1 MPPDLDPPAAI
12 QAGTTPASAALGAPQ
27 TTSAGP
33 PAAGQQTQT
42 ATSAARSSAM
52 VTAGIILSRLVG
64 LLRQRVTA
72 HFFGTSELADVI
84 AAAFRAGNITQN
96 LLGEGTLSAT
106 FIPVYARLRA
116 AGDARR
122 ASHFALSALGL
133 LLVAAAVASIAGV
146 LAAPWLSF
154 VVAAGFD
161 ADKLAST
168 TRIVR
173 IIFPMTGLLVLSAW
187 GLGVLNAHR
196 RFFLPYAAPVA
207 WSAAQIA
214 GLLACG
220 AWLGM
225 RGEPLA
231 EALAWSAL
239 AGAALQLSLLL
250 PSARSLLGGL
260 TPRLDARDPSVREAG
275 SKLPAA
281 LLGRGII
288 QVSGLV
294 DTLLVSFLGAG
305 ANAAFN
311 YAQTVYL
318 LPMSVLGVGEAAV
331 ALPEMARDTAE
342 ADVARR
348 NEALSRR
355 LGASLARITVLTVPA
370 AAVFMVLGRELI
382 TLLLQTGTFDKAST
396 ARVEPL
402 VCAYGLALLGNAA
415 GRVLIT
421 ASFALGDTR
430 TPARYALYRVVVST
444 AVALLLMRWLDVL
457 GVVLGAVIA
466 GWVEAIALGHRV
478 RREIGGLG
486 LDQIRIGRVALL
498 AAISVGC
505 GAAVKAALPE
515 AAAAA
520 PWGAALILAACG
532 GAFAVAA
539 PALGLFSLKSLLR
552 RR

>member
-1 MPPDLDPPAAI
+1 MPPDLDPPAA
-12 QAGTTPASAALGAPQ
+12 TPAGAPP
-27 TTSAGP
+27 ANAAPGARGP
-33 PAAGQQTQT
+33 ADAARPAAAQ
-42 ATSAARSSAM
+42 AAPPSAARSSAM

-72 HFFGTSELADVI
+72 HFFGTSELADVLT
-84 AAAFRAGNITQN
+84 AAFRAGNITQN

-116 AGDARR
+116 AGEARR
-122 ASHFALSALGL
+122 AARFALSALGL
-133 LLVAAAVASIAGV
+133 LLVAAAIASALGV
-146 LAAPWLSF
+146 LAAPWVSF
-154 VVAAGFD
+154 LIAAGFSEE
-161 ADKLAST
+161 KLASMA
-168 TRIVR
+168 RIVR
-173 IIFPMTGLLVLSAW
+173 IVFPMTGLLVLSAW

-214 GLLACG
+214 GLLVFG
-220 AWLGM
+220 AWLGV

-231 EALAWSAL
+231 EVLAWSAFG
-239 AGAALQLSLLL
+239 GAALQLALLL
-250 PSARSLLGGL
+250 PSARKLLGGL
-260 TPRLDARDPSVREAG
+260 RPRLDSSDPGVREAG
-275 SKLPAA
+275 AKLPAA

-305 ANAAFN
+305 ANAAFH
-311 YAQTVYL
+311 YAQTIYL
-318 LPMSVLGVGEAAV
+318 LPMSVLGAGEAAV

-355 LGASLARITVLTVPA
+355 LGASLARLTVLTVPTM
-370 AAVFMVLGRELI
+370 AVFLVLGRELI
-382 TLLLQTGTFDKAST
+382 TLLLQTGTFDRAST

-402 VCAYGLALLGNAA
+402 LGAYGLALLANAA

-421 ASFALGDTR
+421 TSFALGDTR
-430 TPARYALYRVVVST
+430 TPARYALYRMLVST
-444 AVALLLMRWLDVL
+444 GVALVLMRWLDVL

-466 GWVEAIALGHRV
+466 GWVEAIALARRV

-486 LDQIRIGRVALL
+486 LDQIRLGRVAAL
-498 AAISVGC
+498 AVISVGC
-505 GAAVKAALPE
+505 GAALRAALPGALAE
-515 AAAAA
+515 T
-520 PWGAALILAACG
+520 PWGAALVLSSCG
-532 GAFAVAA
+532 VAFAVAA

-552 RR
+552 RAR

>member
-1 MPPDLDPPAAI
+1 
-12 QAGTTPASAALGAPQ
+12 
-27 TTSAGP
+27 
-33 PAAGQQTQT
+33 
-42 ATSAARSSAM
+42 M

-64 LLRQRVTA
+64 LIRQRVTA

-122 ASHFALSALGL
+122 AAHFALSALGL
-133 LLVAAAVASIAGV
+133 LLVAAAAASLLGV

-154 VVAAGFD
+154 LVAAGFD
-161 ADKLAST
+161 EDKLAST
-168 TRIVR
+168 TRVVR

-231 EALAWSAL
+231 EALAWSAF
-239 AGAALQLSLLL
+239 AGAALQLALLL
-250 PSARSLLGGL
+250 PSARALLGGL
-260 TPRLDARDPSVREAG
+260 APRLDAKDPSVREAAG
-275 SKLPAA
+275 KLPAA

-311 YAQTVYL
+311 YAQTIYL
-318 LPMSVLGVGEAAV
+318 LPMSILGTGEAAV

-355 LGASLARITVLTVPA
+355 LGASLARITVLTAPA
-370 AAVFMVLGRELI
+370 TAVFLVFGRELI
-382 TLLLQTGTFDKAST
+382 TLLLQTGTFDRAST

-402 VCAYGLALLGNAA
+402 VGAYGLALLGNAA

-430 TPARYALYRVVVST
+430 TPARYALYRVLVST
-444 AVALLLMRWLDVL
+444 AVALLLMRRLDVL

-466 GWVEAIALGHRV
+466 GWVEAIALALRV
-478 RREIGGLG
+478 RRAIGGLG
-486 LDQIRIGRVALL
+486 LDQIRIGRVAALT
-498 AAISVGC
+498 AVSVGC
-505 GAAVKAALPE
+505 GAALRAALPE
-515 AAAAA
+515 AIAAT
-520 PWGAALILAACG
+520 PWGAALILAGCG

-539 PALGLFSLKSLLR
+539 PALGLFSLRSLLR

>member
-1 MPPDLDPPAAI
+1 MPPDPAPPAAAP
-12 QAGTTPASAALGAPQ
+12 AGTTPANAAPGAPAA
-27 TTSAGP
+27 AGATP
-33 PAAGQQTQT
+33 PAAGQGAAPS
-42 ATSAARSSAM
+42 ATRSSAM

-116 AGDARR
+116 GGDARR
-122 ASHFALSALGL
+122 AAHFALSALGL
-133 LLVAAAVASIAGV
+133 LLVAAAAASALGV

-154 VVAAGFD
+154 LVAAGFSEE
-161 ADKLAST
+161 KLAST

-173 IIFPMTGLLVLSAW
+173 IVFPMTGLLVLSAW

-231 EALAWSAL
+231 EALAWSAF
-239 AGAALQLSLLL
+239 AGAALQLALLL
-250 PSARSLLGGL
+250 PAARALLGGL
-260 TPRLDARDPSVREAG
+260 TPRLDARDPSIREAG
-275 SKLPAA
+275 GKLPAA

-318 LPMSVLGVGEAAV
+318 LPMSILGVGEAAV

-355 LGASLARITVLTVPA
+355 LGASLARITVLTLPTT
-370 AAVFMVLGRELI
+370 AVFMLLGRELI
-382 TLLLQTGTFDKAST
+382 TVLLQTGTFDREST

-430 TPARYALYRVVVST
+430 TPARYALYRVLVST
-444 AVALLLMRWLDVL
+444 ALALLLMQRLDVL
-457 GVVLGAVIA
+457 GVVLGAVVA
-466 GWVEAIALGHRV
+466 GWVEAIALALRV

-486 LDQIRIGRVALL
+486 LDQIRIGRVAALT
-498 AAISVGC
+498 AVSVGC
-505 GAAVKAALPE
+505 GLALRAALPDAL
-515 AAAAA
+515 AAT
-520 PWGAALILAACG
+520 PWGAALILASCG

-539 PALGLFSLKSLLR
+539 PALGLFSLRSLLR

>member
-1 MPPDLDPPAAI
+1 MPPDPDPPAAAP
-12 QAGTTPASAALGAPQ
+12 AGSTPANAAPGAPAA
-27 TTSAGP
+27 TGATP
-33 PAAGQQTQT
+33 PAAGQG
-42 ATSAARSSAM
+42 AALSAARSSAM

-122 ASHFALSALGL
+122 AAHFALSALGL
-133 LLVAAAVASIAGV
+133 LLAAAAAASALGV

-154 VVAAGFD
+154 LVAAGFSEE
-161 ADKLAST
+161 KLAST

-173 IIFPMTGLLVLSAW
+173 IVFPMTGLLVLSAW

-207 WSAAQIA
+207 WSAAQIV

-231 EALAWSAL
+231 EALAWSAF
-239 AGAALQLSLLL
+239 AGAALQLALLL
-250 PSARSLLGGL
+250 PAARALLGGL
-260 TPRLDARDPSVREAG
+260 TPRLDAGDPSIREAG
-275 SKLPAA
+275 GKLPAA

-318 LPMSVLGVGEAAV
+318 LPMSILGVGEAAV

-355 LGASLARITVLTVPA
+355 LGASLARITVLTLPTT
-370 AAVFMVLGRELI
+370 AVFMLLGRELI
-382 TLLLQTGTFDKAST
+382 TLLLQTGTFDRAST

-430 TPARYALYRVVVST
+430 TPARYALYRVLVST
-444 AVALLLMRWLDVL
+444 ALALLLMQRLDVL
-457 GVVLGAVIA
+457 GVVLGAVVA
-466 GWVEAIALGHRV
+466 GWVEAIALALRV

-486 LDQIRIGRVALL
+486 LDQVRIGRVAALT
-498 AAISVGC
+498 AVSVGC
-505 GAAVKAALPE
+505 GVALRAALPDAL
-515 AAAAA
+515 AAT
-520 PWGAALILAACG
+520 PWGAALILASCG

-539 PALGLFSLKSLLR
+539 PALGLFSLRSLLR

>member
-1 MPPDLDPPAAI
+1 ARQEAA
-12 QAGTTPASAALGAPQ
+12 P
-27 TTSAGP
+27 
-33 PAAGQQTQT
+33 
-42 ATSAARSSAM
+42 SAARSSAM

-72 HFFGTSELADVI
+72 HFFGTSELADVL

-122 ASHFALSALGL
+122 AAHFALSALGL
-133 LLVAAAVASIAGV
+133 LLVAAAAASALGV

-154 VVAAGFD
+154 LVAAGFSEE
-161 ADKLAST
+161 KLAST

-173 IIFPMTGLLVLSAW
+173 IVFPMTGLLVLSAW

-214 GLLACG
+214 GLLVCG

-231 EALAWSAL
+231 EALAWSAF
-239 AGAALQLSLLL
+239 AGAALQLALLL

-275 SKLPAA
+275 GKLPAA

-294 DTLLVSFLGAG
+294 DTLLVSFLGTG

-318 LPMSVLGVGEAAV
+318 LPMSILGTGEAAV
-331 ALPEMARDTAE
+331 ALPEMARDTAD

-348 NEALSRR
+348 NEAMSRR
-355 LGASLARITVLTVPA
+355 LGASLARITVLTVPTT
-370 AAVFMVLGRELI
+370 AVFMLLGRELI
-382 TLLLQTGTFDKAST
+382 TLLLQTGTFDRAST

-430 TPARYALYRVVVST
+430 TPARYALYRVLVST
-444 AVALLLMRWLDVL
+444 GLALLLMQRLDVL

-466 GWVEAIALGHRV
+466 GWVEAIALARRV

-486 LDQIRIGRVALL
+486 LDQIRIGRVAALT
-498 AAISVGC
+498 AVSVGS
-505 GAAVKAALPE
+505 GVALRAALPDAF
-515 AAAAA
+515 AAT
-520 PWGAALILAACG
+520 PWGAALILATCG

-539 PALGLFSLKSLLR
+539 PALGLFSLRSLLR

>member
-1 MPPDLDPPAAI
+1 
-12 QAGTTPASAALGAPQ
+12 ASAAAAA
-27 TTSAGP
+27 SAAASR
-33 PAAGQQTQT
+33 PAAGRD
-42 ATSAARSSAM
+42 AAPSAARSSAM

-64 LLRQRVTA
+64 LIRQRVTA

-122 ASHFALSALGL
+122 AAHFALSALGL
-133 LLVAAAVASIAGV
+133 LLVAAAAASLLGV

-154 VVAAGFD
+154 LVAAGFD
-161 ADKLAST
+161 EDKLAST
-168 TRIVR
+168 TRVVR

-231 EALAWSAL
+231 EALAWSAF
-239 AGAALQLSLLL
+239 AGAALQLALLL
-250 PSARSLLGGL
+250 PAARALLGGL
-260 TPRLDARDPSVREAG
+260 APRLDARDPSVREAAG
-275 SKLPAA
+275 KLPAA

-311 YAQTVYL
+311 YAQTIYL
-318 LPMSVLGVGEAAV
+318 LPMSILGTGEAAV

-370 AAVFMVLGRELI
+370 TAVFLVLGRELI
-382 TLLLQTGTFDKAST
+382 TLLLQTGTFDRAST

-402 VCAYGLALLGNAA
+402 VGAYGLALLGNAA

-430 TPARYALYRVVVST
+430 TPARYALYRVLVST
-444 AVALLLMRWLDVL
+444 AVALLLMRQLDVL

-466 GWVEAIALGHRV
+466 GWVEAIALALRV

-486 LDQIRIGRVALL
+486 LDQIRIGRVAALT
-498 AAISVGC
+498 AVSVGC
-505 GAAVKAALPE
+505 GAALRAALPE
-515 AAAAA
+515 AIAAT
-520 PWGAALILAACG
+520 PWGAALILAGCG

-539 PALGLFSLKSLLR
+539 PALGLFSLRSLLR

>member
-1 MPPDLDPPAAI
+1 MPPDLHPPAAA
-12 QAGTTPASAALGAPQ
+12 QAGTTPASAAAGAP
-27 TTSAGP
+27 TAAGASP
-33 PAAGQQTQT
+33 QAAGQE
-42 ATSAARSSAM
+42 AAPSAARSSAM
-52 VTAGIILSRLVG
+52 VTAGIIVSRLVG

-72 HFFGTSELADVI
+72 HFFGTSELADVL

-122 ASHFALSALGL
+122 AARFALSALGL
-133 LLVAAAVASIAGV
+133 LLVAAAAASALGV

-154 VVAAGFD
+154 LVAAGFSEE
-161 ADKLAST
+161 KLAST

-173 IIFPMTGLLVLSAW
+173 IVFPMTGLLVLSAW

-231 EALAWSAL
+231 EALAWSAF
-239 AGAALQLSLLL
+239 AGAALQLALLL
-250 PSARSLLGGL
+250 PSARRLLGGL
-260 TPRLDARDPSVREAG
+260 SPRLDARDPSVREA
-275 SKLPAA
+275 SRKLPAA

-294 DTLLVSFLGAG
+294 DTLLVSFLGTG

-318 LPMSVLGVGEAAV
+318 LPMSILGTGEAAV

-355 LGASLARITVLTVPA
+355 LGASLARITVLTVPTT
-370 AAVFMVLGRELI
+370 AVFMLLGRELI
-382 TLLLQTGTFDKAST
+382 TLLLQTGTFDRAST

-421 ASFALGDTR
+421 ASFALGDTS
-430 TPARYALYRVVVST
+430 TPARFALYRVLVST
-444 AVALLLMRWLDVL
+444 GLSLLLMQRLDVL
-457 GVVLGAVIA
+457 GVVIGAVIA
-466 GWVEAIALGHRV
+466 GWVEALALAHRV

-486 LDQIRIGRVALL
+486 LDQIRIGRVAALTVV
-498 AAISVGC
+498 SVGS
-505 GAAVKAALPE
+505 GVALRAALPDTL
-515 AAAAA
+515 AAT
-520 PWGAALILAACG
+520 PWGAALILASCG

-539 PALGLFSLKSLLR
+539 PALGLFSVRSLLR

>member
-12 QAGTTPASAALGAPQ
+12 QAGTTPASAAPGAPAA
-27 TTSAGP
+27 TSAGP
-33 PAAGQQTQT
+33 PAAGQET

-72 HFFGTSELADVI
+72 HFFGTSELADVL

-122 ASHFALSALGL
+122 AAHFALSALGI
-133 LLVAAAVASIAGV
+133 LLVAAAAASIAGV

-161 ADKLAST
+161 AEKLAST

-250 PSARSLLGGL
+250 PSARALLGGL

-505 GAAVKAALPE
+505 GAALKAALPE

>member
-1 MPPDLDPPAAI
+1 MPPDPDPPAAAP
-12 QAGTTPASAALGAPQ
+12 AGTTPANAAPGAPAA
-27 TTSAGP
+27 TGATP
-33 PAAGQQTQT
+33 PAAGQG
-42 ATSAARSSAM
+42 AALSAARSSAM
-52 VTAGIILSRLVG
+52 VTAGIILSRLIG

-122 ASHFALSALGL
+122 AAHFALSALGL
-133 LLVAAAVASIAGV
+133 LLVAAAAASALGV

-154 VVAAGFD
+154 LVAAGFSEE
-161 ADKLAST
+161 KLAST

-173 IIFPMTGLLVLSAW
+173 IVFPMTGLLVLSAW

-207 WSAAQIA
+207 WSAAQIV

-231 EALAWSAL
+231 EALAWSAF
-239 AGAALQLSLLL
+239 AGAALQLALLL
-250 PSARSLLGGL
+250 PAARALLGGL
-260 TPRLDARDPSVREAG
+260 TPRLDAGDPSIREAG
-275 SKLPAA
+275 GKLPAA

-318 LPMSVLGVGEAAV
+318 LPMSILGVGEAAV

-355 LGASLARITVLTVPA
+355 LGASLARITVLTLPTT
-370 AAVFMVLGRELI
+370 AVFMLLGRELI
-382 TLLLQTGTFDKAST
+382 TLLLQTGTFDRTST

-430 TPARYALYRVVVST
+430 TPARYALYRVLVST
-444 AVALLLMRWLDVL
+444 ALALLLMQRLDVL
-457 GVVLGAVIA
+457 GVVLGAVVA
-466 GWVEAIALGHRV
+466 GWVEAIALARRV

-486 LDQIRIGRVALL
+486 LVQIRIGRVAALT
-498 AAISVGC
+498 AISVGS
-505 GAAVKAALPE
+505 GVALRAALPDAL
-515 AAAAA
+515 AAT
-520 PWGAALILAACG
+520 PWGAALILASCG

-539 PALGLFSLKSLLR
+539 PALGLFSLRSLLR

>member
-1 MPPDLDPPAAI
+1 MPPAPDPPAAT
-12 QAGTTPASAALGAPQ
+12 QAGTPPESAAPGAPAA
-27 TTSAGP
+27 AGAGR
-33 PAAGQQTQT
+33 PAAAQE
-42 ATSAARSSAM
+42 AAPSAARSSAM

-64 LLRQRVTA
+64 LIRQRVTA
-72 HFFGTSELADVI
+72 HFFGTSELADVL

-116 AGDARR
+116 AGDPRR
-122 ASHFALSALGL
+122 AAHFALSALGL
-133 LLVAAAVASIAGV
+133 LLAAAAAASFAGV
-146 LAAPWLSF
+146 IAAPWLSF
-154 VVAAGFD
+154 LVAAGFD
-161 ADKLAST
+161 EGKLEST

-173 IIFPMTGLLVLSAW
+173 IAFPMTGLLVLSAW

-231 EALAWSAL
+231 EALAWSAF
-239 AGAALQLSLLL
+239 AGAALQLALLL
-250 PSARSLLGGL
+250 PAARSLLGGL
-260 TPRLDARDPSVREAG
+260 APRFDARDPSVREAAG
-275 SKLPAA
+275 KLPAA

-294 DTLLVSFLGAG
+294 DTLLVSFLGDG

-311 YAQTVYL
+311 YAQTIYL
-318 LPMSVLGVGEAAV
+318 LPMSVLGTGEAAV

-370 AAVFMVLGRELI
+370 AAVFLVLGRELI
-382 TLLLQTGTFDKAST
+382 TLLLQTGTFDRAST

-421 ASFALGDTR
+421 ASFALGDAR
-430 TPARYALYRVVVST
+430 TPARYALYRVIVST
-444 AVALLLMRWLDVL
+444 AVALLLMQRLDVL

-466 GWVEAIALGHRV
+466 GWVEAIALALRI

-486 LDQIRIGRVALL
+486 LDQIRVGRVAALT
-498 AAISVGC
+498 AISVGC
-505 GAAVKAALPE
+505 GAALRAALPE
-515 AAAAA
+515 AIVAT
-520 PWGAALILAACG
+520 PWGAALVLAGCG
-532 GAFAVAA
+532 GGFAVAA
-539 PALGLFSLKSLLR
+539 PALGLFSLRSLLR

>member
-1 MPPDLDPPAAI
+1 
-12 QAGTTPASAALGAPQ
+12 
-27 TTSAGP
+27 
-33 PAAGQQTQT
+33 
-42 ATSAARSSAM
+42 M
-52 VTAGIILSRLVG
+52 VTAGIIVSRLVG

-72 HFFGTSELADVI
+72 HFFGTSELADVL

-122 ASHFALSALGL
+122 AAHFALSALGL
-133 LLVAAAVASIAGV
+133 LLVAAAAASALGV

-154 VVAAGFD
+154 LVAAGFSEE
-161 ADKLAST
+161 KLAST

-173 IIFPMTGLLVLSAW
+173 IVFPMTGLLVLSAW

-231 EALAWSAL
+231 EALAWSAF
-239 AGAALQLSLLL
+239 AGAALQLALLL
-250 PSARSLLGGL
+250 PSARRLLGGL
-260 TPRLDARDPSVREAG
+260 SPRLDARDPSVREA
-275 SKLPAA
+275 SRKLPAA

-294 DTLLVSFLGAG
+294 DTLLVSFLGTG

-318 LPMSVLGVGEAAV
+318 LPMSILGTGEAAV
-331 ALPEMARDTAE
+331 ALPEMARDTAQ

-355 LGASLARITVLTVPA
+355 LGASLARITVLTVPTT
-370 AAVFMVLGRELI
+370 AVFMLLGRELI
-382 TLLLQTGTFDKAST
+382 TLLLQTGTFDRAST

-421 ASFALGDTR
+421 ASFALGDTS
-430 TPARYALYRVVVST
+430 TPARYALYRVLVST
-444 AVALLLMRWLDVL
+444 GLSLLLMQRLDVL

-466 GWVEAIALGHRV
+466 GWVEALALAHRV

-486 LDQIRIGRVALL
+486 LDQIRIGRVAALT
-498 AAISVGC
+498 AVSVGS
-505 GAAVKAALPE
+505 GVALRAALPDAL
-515 AAAAA
+515 AAT
-520 PWGAALILAACG
+520 PWGAALILASCG

-539 PALGLFSLKSLLR
+539 PALGLFSLRSLLR

>member
-1 MPPDLDPPAAI
+1 MPPDLDPPAAT
-12 QAGTTPASAALGAPQ
+12 QAGTTPGSAAPGAPAA
-27 TTSAGP
+27 AGARR
-33 PAAGQQTQT
+33 PAAGHE
-42 ATSAARSSAM
+42 AAPSAARSSAM

-64 LLRQRVTA
+64 LIRQRVTA
-72 HFFGTSELADVI
+72 HFFGTSELADVL

-116 AGDARR
+116 ASDARR
-122 ASHFALSALGL
+122 AAHFALSALGL
-133 LLVAAAVASIAGV
+133 LLVAAAAASIVGV

-154 VVAAGFD
+154 LVAAGFD
-161 ADKLAST
+161 EDKLAST

-173 IIFPMTGLLVLSAW
+173 IVFPMTGLLVLSAW

-214 GLLACG
+214 GLLVCG

-231 EALAWSAL
+231 EALAWSAF
-239 AGAALQLSLLL
+239 AGAALQLALLL
-250 PSARSLLGGL
+250 PAARSLLGGL
-260 TPRLDARDPSVREAG
+260 RPRLDARDPSVREAG
-275 SKLPAA
+275 GKLPAA
-281 LLGRGII
+281 LLGRGVI

-294 DTLLVSFLGAG
+294 DTLLVSFLGTG

-311 YAQTVYL
+311 YAQTIYL
-318 LPMSVLGVGEAAV
+318 LPMSILGTGEAAV

-370 AAVFMVLGRELI
+370 TAVFLVLGRELI
-382 TLLLQTGTFDKAST
+382 TLLLQTGTFDRAST

-421 ASFALGDTR
+421 TSFALGDTR
-430 TPARYALYRVVVST
+430 TPARYALYRVIVST
-444 AVALLLMRWLDVL
+444 VVALLLMQRLDVL

-466 GWVEAIALGHRV
+466 GWVEAIALALRV

-486 LDQIRIGRVALL
+486 LDQVRVGRVAALTVV
-498 AAISVGC
+498 SVGC
-505 GAAVKAALPE
+505 GVALRAALPE
-515 AAAAA
+515 GIAAT
-520 PWGAALILAACG
+520 PWGAALVLAGCG
-532 GAFAVAA
+532 GAFALAA
-539 PALGLFSLKSLLR
+539 PALGLFSLRSLLR

>member
-1 MPPDLDPPAAI
+1 MPPDPDPPAAAP
-12 QAGTTPASAALGAPQ
+12 AGTTPANAAPGAPAA
-27 TTSAGP
+27 TGATP
-33 PAAGQQTQT
+33 PAAGQG
-42 ATSAARSSAM
+42 AALSAARSSAM

-122 ASHFALSALGL
+122 AAHFALSALGL
-133 LLVAAAVASIAGV
+133 LLVAAAAASALGV

-154 VVAAGFD
+154 LVAAGFSEE
-161 ADKLAST
+161 KLAST

-173 IIFPMTGLLVLSAW
+173 IVFPMTGLLVLSAW

-207 WSAAQIA
+207 WSAAQIV

-231 EALAWSAL
+231 EALAWSAF
-239 AGAALQLSLLL
+239 AGAALQLALLL
-250 PSARSLLGGL
+250 PAARALLGGL
-260 TPRLDARDPSVREAG
+260 TPRLDAGDPSIREAG
-275 SKLPAA
+275 GKLPAA

-318 LPMSVLGVGEAAV
+318 LPMSILGVGEAAV

-355 LGASLARITVLTVPA
+355 LGASLARITVLTLPTT
-370 AAVFMVLGRELI
+370 AVFMLLGRELI
-382 TLLLQTGTFDKAST
+382 TLLLQTGTFDRAST

-430 TPARYALYRVVVST
+430 TPARYALYRVLVST
-444 AVALLLMRWLDVL
+444 ALALLLMQRLDVL
-457 GVVLGAVIA
+457 GVVLGAVVA
-466 GWVEAIALGHRV
+466 GWVEAIALARRV

-486 LDQIRIGRVALL
+486 LDQIRIGRVAALT
-498 AAISVGC
+498 AVSVGC
-505 GAAVKAALPE
+505 GVALRAALPDAL
-515 AAAAA
+515 AAT
-520 PWGAALILAACG
+520 PWGAALILASCG

-539 PALGLFSLKSLLR
+539 PALGLFSLRSLLR

>member
-1 MPPDLDPPAAI
+1 MPPDLHPPAAA
-12 QAGTTPASAALGAPQ
+12 QAAPTPANAAAGAPTASGASPQ
-27 TTSAGP
+27 
-33 PAAGQQTQT
+33 AAGQE
-42 ATSAARSSAM
+42 AAPSAARSSAM
-52 VTAGIILSRLVG
+52 VTAGIIVSRLVG

-72 HFFGTSELADVI
+72 HFFGTSELADVL

-122 ASHFALSALGL
+122 AAHFALSALGL
-133 LLVAAAVASIAGV
+133 LLVAAAAASALGV
-146 LAAPWLSF
+146 LAAPWLSYL
-154 VVAAGFD
+154 VAAGFSE
-161 ADKLAST
+161 DKLAST

-173 IIFPMTGLLVLSAW
+173 IVFPMTGLLVLSAW

-207 WSAAQIA
+207 WSAAQIV
-214 GLLACG
+214 GLLVCG
-220 AWLGM
+220 AWLGV

-231 EALAWSAL
+231 EVLAWSAF
-239 AGAALQLSLLL
+239 AGAALQLALLL
-250 PSARSLLGGL
+250 PSARRLLGGL
-260 TPRLDARDPSVREAG
+260 SPRLDARDPSVREASG
-275 SKLPAA
+275 KLPAA

-294 DTLLVSFLGAG
+294 DTLLVSFLGTG

-318 LPMSVLGVGEAAV
+318 LPMSILGIGEAAV
-331 ALPEMARDTAE
+331 ALPEMARDTAQ

-355 LGASLARITVLTVPA
+355 LGASLARITVLTVPTTA
-370 AAVFMVLGRELI
+370 AFLLLGRELI
-382 TLLLQTGTFDKAST
+382 TLLLQTGTFDRAST

-421 ASFALGDTR
+421 ASFALGDTS
-430 TPARYALYRVVVST
+430 TPARYALYRVLVST
-444 AVALLLMRWLDVL
+444 GLSLLLMQRLDVL

-466 GWVEAIALGHRV
+466 GWVEAVALALRV

-486 LDQIRIGRVALL
+486 LDQIRLGRVAALT
-498 AAISVGC
+498 AVSVGS
-505 GAAVKAALPE
+505 GVALRAALPE
-515 AAAAA
+515 AFAAT
-520 PWGAALILAACG
+520 PWGAALILATCG

-539 PALGLFSLKSLLR
+539 PALGLFSLRSLLR

>member
-1 MPPDLDPPAAI
+1 MPPDLDPPAAT
-12 QAGTTPASAALGAPQ
+12 QAGTAPASAAPGAPAA
-27 TTSAGP
+27 TGARR
-33 PAAGQQTQT
+33 PAAGQE
-42 ATSAARSSAM
+42 AAPSAARSSAM

-64 LLRQRVTA
+64 LIRQRVTA
-72 HFFGTSELADVI
+72 HFFGTSELADVL

-116 AGDARR
+116 ANDARR
-122 ASHFALSALGL
+122 AAHFALSALGL
-133 LLVAAAVASIAGV
+133 LLVAAAAASIVGV
-146 LAAPWLSF
+146 IAAPWLSF
-154 VVAAGFD
+154 LVAAGFD
-161 ADKLAST
+161 EDKLAST

-214 GLLACG
+214 GLLVCG

-239 AGAALQLSLLL
+239 AGAALQLALLL
-250 PSARSLLGGL
+250 PAARSLLGGL
-260 TPRLDARDPSVREAG
+260 KPRLDARDPSVREAG
-275 SKLPAA
+275 EKLPAA

-311 YAQTVYL
+311 YAQTIYL
-318 LPMSVLGVGEAAV
+318 LPMSILGTGEAAV

-348 NEALSRR
+348 NEALARR

-370 AAVFMVLGRELI
+370 TAVFMVLGRELI
-382 TLLLQTGTFDKAST
+382 TLLLQTGTFDRAST

-421 ASFALGDTR
+421 TSFALGDTR
-430 TPARYALYRVVVST
+430 TPARYALYRVIVST
-444 AVALLLMRWLDVL
+444 GVALLLMQRLDVL

-466 GWVEAIALGHRV
+466 GWVEAIALALRV

-486 LDQIRIGRVALL
+486 LDQVRIGRVAALT
-498 AAISVGC
+498 AVSVGC
-505 GAAVKAALPE
+505 GVALRAALPE
-515 AAAAA
+515 AIVAT
-520 PWGAALILAACG
+520 PWGAALVLAGCG
-532 GAFAVAA
+532 GAFALAA
-539 PALGLFSLKSLLR
+539 PALGLFSLRSLLR

>member
-1 MPPDLDPPAAI
+1 MPPDLDPPAAT
-12 QAGTTPASAALGAPQ
+12 QAGTAPASAAPGAPAA
-27 TTSAGP
+27 TGAGP
-33 PAAGQQTQT
+33 PAAGQE
-42 ATSAARSSAM
+42 AAPGAARSSAM

-64 LLRQRVTA
+64 LIRQRVTA
-72 HFFGTSELADVI
+72 HFFGTSELADVL

-116 AGDARR
+116 ADNARR
-122 ASHFALSALGL
+122 AAHFALSALGL
-133 LLVAAAVASIAGV
+133 LLVAAAAASIVGV
-146 LAAPWLSF
+146 IAAPWLSF
-154 VVAAGFD
+154 LVAAGFD
-161 ADKLAST
+161 EDKLAST

-214 GLLACG
+214 GLLVCG

-239 AGAALQLSLLL
+239 AGAALQLALLL

-260 TPRLDARDPSVREAG
+260 KPRLDTRDPSVREAG
-275 SKLPAA
+275 EKLPAA

-311 YAQTVYL
+311 YAQTIYL
-318 LPMSVLGVGEAAV
+318 LPMSILGTGEAAV

-348 NEALSRR
+348 NEALARR

-370 AAVFMVLGRELI
+370 TAVFMVLGRELI
-382 TLLLQTGTFDKAST
+382 TLLLQTGTFDRAST

-430 TPARYALYRVVVST
+430 TPARYALYRVIVST
-444 AVALLLMRWLDVL
+444 VVALLLMQRLDVL
-457 GVVLGAVIA
+457 GVVLGAVVA
-466 GWVEAIALGHRV
+466 GWVEAIALALRL

-486 LDQIRIGRVALL
+486 LDQVRIGRVAALT
-498 AAISVGC
+498 AVSVGC
-505 GAAVKAALPE
+505 GVALRAALPE
-515 AAAAA
+515 ALVAT
-520 PWGAALILAACG
+520 PWGAALVLAGCG
-532 GAFAVAA
+532 GAFALAA
-539 PALGLFSLKSLLR
+539 PALGLFSLRSLLR

>member
-1 MPPDLDPPAAI
+1 MPPDPDPPAATP
-12 QAGTTPASAALGAPQ
+12 AGTAPASAALGAAAA
-27 TTSAGP
+27 AGASR
-33 PAAGQQTQT
+33 PAAGPE
-42 ATSAARSSAM
+42 AAPSAARSSAM

-64 LLRQRVTA
+64 LIRQRVTA

-122 ASHFALSALGL
+122 AAHFALSALGL
-133 LLVAAAVASIAGV
+133 LLVAAAAASLLGV

-154 VVAAGFD
+154 LVAAGFD
-161 ADKLAST
+161 EDKLAST
-168 TRIVR
+168 TRVVR

-231 EALAWSAL
+231 EALAWSAF
-239 AGAALQLSLLL
+239 AGAALQLALLL
-250 PSARSLLGGL
+250 PSARALLGGL
-260 TPRLDARDPSVREAG
+260 APRLDAKDPSVREAAG
-275 SKLPAA
+275 KLPAA

-311 YAQTVYL
+311 YAQTIYL
-318 LPMSVLGVGEAAV
+318 LPMSILGTGEAAV

-355 LGASLARITVLTVPA
+355 LGASLARITVLTAPA
-370 AAVFMVLGRELI
+370 TAVFLVFGRELI
-382 TLLLQTGTFDKAST
+382 TLLLQTGTFDRAST

-402 VCAYGLALLGNAA
+402 VGAYGLALLGNAA

-430 TPARYALYRVVVST
+430 TPARYALYRVLVST
-444 AVALLLMRWLDVL
+444 AVALLLMRRLDVL

-466 GWVEAIALGHRV
+466 GWVEAIALALRV

-486 LDQIRIGRVALL
+486 LDQIRIGRVAALT
-498 AAISVGC
+498 AVSVGC
-505 GAAVKAALPE
+505 GAALRAALPE
-515 AAAAA
+515 AIAAT
-520 PWGAALILAACG
+520 PWGAALILAGCG

-539 PALGLFSLKSLLR
+539 PALGLFSLRSLLR

>member
-1 MPPDLDPPAAI
+1 MPPDPDPPAAAP
-12 QAGTTPASAALGAPQ
+12 AGTTPANAAPGAPAA
-27 TTSAGP
+27 TGATP
-33 PAAGQQTQT
+33 PAAGQG
-42 ATSAARSSAM
+42 AALSAARSSAM
-52 VTAGIILSRLVG
+52 VTAGIILSRLIG

-116 AGDARR
+116 AGEARR
-122 ASHFALSALGL
+122 AAHFALSALGL
-133 LLVAAAVASIAGV
+133 LLVAAAAASALGV

-154 VVAAGFD
+154 LVAAGFSEE
-161 ADKLAST
+161 KLAST

-173 IIFPMTGLLVLSAW
+173 IVFPMTGLLVLSAW

-239 AGAALQLSLLL
+239 AGAALQLALLL
-250 PSARSLLGGL
+250 PAARALLGGL
-260 TPRLDARDPSVREAG
+260 TPRLDAGDPSIREAG
-275 SKLPAA
+275 GKLPAA

-318 LPMSVLGVGEAAV
+318 LPMSILGVGEAAV

-355 LGASLARITVLTVPA
+355 LGASLARITVLTLPTT
-370 AAVFMVLGRELI
+370 AVFMLLGRELI
-382 TLLLQTGTFDKAST
+382 TLLLQTGTFDRAST

-430 TPARYALYRVVVST
+430 TPARYALYRVLVST
-444 AVALLLMRWLDVL
+444 ALALLLMQRLDVL
-457 GVVLGAVIA
+457 GVVLGAVVA
-466 GWVEAIALGHRV
+466 GWVEAIALALRV

-486 LDQIRIGRVALL
+486 LDQIRIGRVAALT
-498 AAISVGC
+498 AVSVGC
-505 GAAVKAALPE
+505 GVALRAALPDAL
-515 AAAAA
+515 AAT
-520 PWGAALILAACG
+520 PWGAALILASCG

-539 PALGLFSLKSLLR
+539 PALGLFSLRSLLR

>member
-1 MPPDLDPPAAI
+1 MPPDLDPPAAA
-12 QAGTTPASAALGAPQ
+12 QAGTTPANAASGAPAA
-27 TTSAGP
+27 AGAGT
-33 PAAGQQTQT
+33 PAAGR
-42 ATSAARSSAM
+42 AAPSAARSSAM
-52 VTAGIILSRLVG
+52 VTAGIILSRLIG

-72 HFFGTSELADVI
+72 HFFGTSELADVL

-122 ASHFALSALGL
+122 AAHFALSALGL
-133 LLVAAAVASIAGV
+133 LLVAAAAASALGV

-154 VVAAGFD
+154 LVAAGFSEE
-161 ADKLAST
+161 KLAST

-173 IIFPMTGLLVLSAW
+173 IVFPMTGLLVLSAW

-214 GLLACG
+214 GLLVCG

-231 EALAWSAL
+231 EALAWSAF
-239 AGAALQLSLLL
+239 AGAALQLALLL
-250 PSARSLLGGL
+250 PSARRLLGGL
-260 TPRLDARDPSVREAG
+260 SPRLDARDPSVREASG
-275 SKLPAA
+275 KLPAA

-294 DTLLVSFLGAG
+294 DTLLVSFLGTG

-355 LGASLARITVLTVPA
+355 LGASLARLTVLTVPTT
-370 AAVFMVLGRELI
+370 AVFMLLGRELI
-382 TLLLQTGTFDKAST
+382 TLLLQTGTFDRAST

-430 TPARYALYRVVVST
+430 TPARYALYRVLVST
-444 AVALLLMRWLDVL
+444 GLALLLMQRLDVL
-457 GVVLGAVIA
+457 GVVLGAVVA
-466 GWVEAIALGHRV
+466 GWVEALALAHRI
-478 RREIGGLG
+478 RREIGSLG
-486 LDQIRIGRVALL
+486 LDQIRIGRVAALT
-498 AAISVGC
+498 AISVGS
-505 GAAVKAALPE
+505 GVALRAALPDAL
-515 AAAAA
+515 AAT
-520 PWGAALILAACG
+520 PWGAALILASCG

-539 PALGLFSLKSLLR
+539 PALGLFSLRSLLR

>member
-1 MPPDLDPPAAI
+1 MPPDLDPPAAVK
-12 QAGTTPASAALGAPQ
+12 AGATLATAASGAPAA
-27 TTSAGP
+27 AGASP
-33 PAAGQQTQT
+33 PAARQE
-42 ATSAARSSAM
+42 AAPSAARSSAM

-72 HFFGTSELADVI
+72 HFFGTSELADVL

-122 ASHFALSALGL
+122 AAHFALSALGL
-133 LLVAAAVASIAGV
+133 LLVAAAAASALGV

-154 VVAAGFD
+154 LVAAGFSEE
-161 ADKLAST
+161 KLAST

-173 IIFPMTGLLVLSAW
+173 IVFPMTGLLVLSAW

-214 GLLACG
+214 GLLVCG

-231 EALAWSAL
+231 EALAWSAF
-239 AGAALQLSLLL
+239 AGAALQLALLL

-275 SKLPAA
+275 GKLPAA

-294 DTLLVSFLGAG
+294 DTLLVSFLGTG

-318 LPMSVLGVGEAAV
+318 LPMSILGTGEAAV
-331 ALPEMARDTAE
+331 ALPEMARDTAD

-348 NEALSRR
+348 NEAMSRR
-355 LGASLARITVLTVPA
+355 LGASLARITVLTVPTT
-370 AAVFMVLGRELI
+370 AVFMLLGRELI
-382 TLLLQTGTFDKAST
+382 TLLLQTGTFDRAST

-430 TPARYALYRVVVST
+430 TPARYALYRVLVST
-444 AVALLLMRWLDVL
+444 GLALLLMQRLDVL

-466 GWVEAIALGHRV
+466 GWVEAIALARRV

-486 LDQIRIGRVALL
+486 LDQIRIGRVAALT
-498 AAISVGC
+498 AVSVGS
-505 GAAVKAALPE
+505 GVALRAALPDAF
-515 AAAAA
+515 AAT
-520 PWGAALILAACG
+520 PWGAALILATCG

-539 PALGLFSLKSLLR
+539 PALGLFSVRSLLR

>member
-1 MPPDLDPPAAI
+1 MPPDLAPPAAVK
-12 QAGTTPASAALGAPQ
+12 AGTTPATAASGA
-27 TTSAGP
+27 SGAAGASP
-33 PAAGQQTQT
+33 PAARQE
-42 ATSAARSSAM
+42 AAPSAARSSAM

-72 HFFGTSELADVI
+72 HFFGTSELADVL

-122 ASHFALSALGL
+122 AAHFALSALGL
-133 LLVAAAVASIAGV
+133 LLVAAVAASALGV

-154 VVAAGFD
+154 LVAAGFSEE
-161 ADKLAST
+161 KLAST

-173 IIFPMTGLLVLSAW
+173 IVFPMTGLLVLSAW

-214 GLLACG
+214 GLLVCG

-231 EALAWSAL
+231 EALAWSAF
-239 AGAALQLSLLL
+239 AGAALQLALLL

-275 SKLPAA
+275 GKLPAA

-294 DTLLVSFLGAG
+294 DTLLVSFLGTG

-318 LPMSVLGVGEAAV
+318 LPMSILGTGEAAV

-348 NEALSRR
+348 NEAMSRR
-355 LGASLARITVLTVPA
+355 LGASLARITVLTVPTT
-370 AAVFMVLGRELI
+370 AVFMLLGRELI
-382 TLLLQTGTFDKAST
+382 TLLLQTGTFDRAST

-421 ASFALGDTR
+421 ACFALGDTR
-430 TPARYALYRVVVST
+430 TPARYALYRVLVST
-444 AVALLLMRWLDVL
+444 GLALLLMQRLDVL

-466 GWVEAIALGHRV
+466 GWVEAIALARRV

-486 LDQIRIGRVALL
+486 LDQIRIGRVAALT
-498 AAISVGC
+498 AVSVGS
-505 GAAVKAALPE
+505 GVALRAALPDAL
-515 AAAAA
+515 AAT
-520 PWGAALILAACG
+520 PWGAALILATCG
-532 GAFAVAA
+532 GAFAAAA
-539 PALGLFSLKSLLR
+539 PALGLFSLRSLLR